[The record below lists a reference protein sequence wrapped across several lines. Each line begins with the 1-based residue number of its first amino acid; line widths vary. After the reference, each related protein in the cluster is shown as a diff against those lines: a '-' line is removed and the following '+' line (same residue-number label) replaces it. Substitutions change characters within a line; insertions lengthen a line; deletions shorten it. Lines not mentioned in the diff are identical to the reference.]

1 MDPAAFAYTTPL
13 YPVAAIR
20 AMEQAAGGA
29 GLMARAGQAAATLAM
44 ALLPDGGS
52 SVLVVAGPG
61 NNGGD
66 ALVAARLL
74 KQAWHRVSVVFAGE
88 RSRLPEDAAQAY
100 DAWLAAGGM
109 LEVQI
114 PAAQFDLVIDGLFG
128 IGLSKPLTGRHA
140 ALVQQINTL
149 DLPVLA
155 LDIPSGLCADSGRV
169 LGCAVRASH
178 TLTFLGLK
186 PGLFTLD
193 GPDHAGT
200 VHLTDLGVDGAAVP
214 ATPGALIELPPALPA
229 PRLRNSHKGSF
240 GSVGVLGG
248 DTSMVG
254 AALLAA
260 RAALLTGAGRVY
272 AGLLADPAP
281 AVDFGQPELMLRSA
295 EALCA
300 TVHLS
305 VLAAGPGLGQSKRA
319 QSALRQALQY
329 PAPLLLDA
337 DALILLAQQ
346 PKLRRLLSARTHA
359 SIVTPHPGEAASL
372 LHCTVADIQADRIA
386 AALRIARDCH
396 AITVLK
402 GAGSIIALADGRWC
416 INGSGNP
423 GMASAG
429 MGDVLAG
436 IIAGLIAQNMDAASA
451 TLLGVYLH
459 GAAAD
464 ARVAAGGGPLGL
476 TASEVSLGARDLL
489 NRWRA
494 EQA

>member
-20 AMEQAAGGA
+20 AMEQAAGSA

-44 ALLPDGGS
+44 ELLPDGGS

-74 KQAWHRVSVVFAGE
+74 KQAWHRVSVVFAGKRE
-88 RSRLPEDAAQAY
+88 RLPTDAAQACA
-100 DAWLAAGGM
+100 DWLAAGGT
-109 LEVQI
+109 LEAQI
-114 PAAQFDLVIDGLFG
+114 PAAHFDLVIDGLFG
-128 IGLSKPLTGRHA
+128 IGLSKPLTSTHA
-140 ALVQQINTL
+140 ELVQQINTL

-169 LGCAVRASH
+169 LGCAIRASH

-193 GPDHAGT
+193 GPDHAGM
-200 VHLTDLGVDGAAVP
+200 VHLTDLGVEAPPAA
-214 ATPGALIELPPALPA
+214 PGGLIEQPPALPA
-229 PRLRNSHKGSF
+229 PRPRNSHKGSF

-272 AGLLADPAP
+272 AGLLADHAP

-295 EALCA
+295 ESLCA
-300 TVHLS
+300 TAHLG
-305 VLAAGPGLGQSKRA
+305 VLAAGPGLGQSERA

-337 DALILLAQQ
+337 DALTLLAQQ
-346 PKLRRLLSARTHA
+346 PELRRLLSARTHG

-372 LHCTVADIQADRIA
+372 LGCTIADIQADRIA
-386 AALRIARDCH
+386 AALQLARDCH
-396 AITVLK
+396 AVAVLK
-402 GAGSIIALADGRWC
+402 GAGSVIALPDGRWY

-436 IIAGLIAQNMDAASA
+436 IIAGLIAQGMGIAPA

-476 TASEVSLGARDLL
+476 TASEVSLAARDLL
-489 NRWRA
+489 NRWMA